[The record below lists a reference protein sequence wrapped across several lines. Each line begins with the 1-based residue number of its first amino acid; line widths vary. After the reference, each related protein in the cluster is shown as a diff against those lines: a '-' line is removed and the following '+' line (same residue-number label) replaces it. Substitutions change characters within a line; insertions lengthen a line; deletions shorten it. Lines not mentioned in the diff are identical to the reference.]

1 MEMWWEKQ
9 VKSLIY
15 NVHGIS
21 IIILSWIDGDWLYCY
36 GYVIGV

>member
-1 MEMWWEKQ
+1 MEKR

-21 IIILSWIDGDWLYCY
+21 IIGLIWIDGVWLYCY
-36 GYVIGV
+36 GYVYGSIG